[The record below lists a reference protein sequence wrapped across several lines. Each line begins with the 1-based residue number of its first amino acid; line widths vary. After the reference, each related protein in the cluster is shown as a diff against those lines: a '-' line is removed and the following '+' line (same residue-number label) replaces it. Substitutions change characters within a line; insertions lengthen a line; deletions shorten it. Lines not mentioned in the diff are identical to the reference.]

1 MIPPDFFNRRLGNSF
16 TVVATLH
23 ACAVVVL
30 VIGSALLREPHA
42 RRTTEATASNQERPQ
57 PDPAAIERQHSTAKP
72 DSGSNNEPPEEDRNL
87 SQTIATWVQA
97 FDIAPGDNSVESV
110 FYILTDDET
119 ASFRRTG
126 VLKFA
131 VAGWIHFEDAFGE
144 IQNQPFG
151 KYVEISD
158 GNAHARGLASYAAY
172 LKKLAREWPF
182 DHKDYETDT
191 YK

>member
-57 PDPAAIERQHSTAKP
+57 PDPAAIEPQHSTAKP

-97 FDIAPGDNSVESV
+97 FA
-110 FYILTDDET
+110 
-119 ASFRRTG
+119 
-126 VLKFA
+126 A
-131 VAGWIHFEDAFGE
+131 VVSLI
-144 IQNQPFG
+144 
-151 KYVEISD
+151 EISD